1 MMQCKCGKEAKHVH
15 LVNGQKHS
23 MCPECH
29 AVLRYLTDPAAP
41 SFSVEFVITNEGFEG
56 SLARFLE
63 EEPHLPE
70 ASSIASK
77 ATERR
82 VSEDDLNEPSQ
93 FFRHPGEV
101 EERELEIFRTPPTGV
116 S

>member
-1 MMQCKCGKEAKHVH
+1 MQCKCGKEAKHVH

-63 EEPHLPE
+63 EDPHLPE
-70 ASSIASK
+70 EPRVTSK
-77 ATERR
+77 VRERQVTE
-82 VSEDDLNEPSQ
+82 DTGEPSQ
-93 FFRHPGEV
+93 FFRPPGEV